1 MCYGAIVNIVHGG
14 NEADW
19 NTAPRWKSHGHQA
32 WPIVSG
38 LKQARADPN

>member
-1 MCYGAIVNIVHGG
+1 MNIVHEG
-14 NEADW
+14 NEADR
-19 NTAPRWKSHGHQA
+19 NEYPAPRWKLHDHQA